1 MKLAEALITRKEMY
15 RKLSLLAERIQK
27 NIIIQEGDEPVEDPN
42 ALMPELERLSQEVT
56 ELVQRINATNASTRL
71 ENGMT
76 IAQALAKRD
85 ELIRL
90 AGFFRSFADMGREGQ
105 VERYSKSE
113 IKRVC
118 TIDVAATEHKAD
130 ELAKEARELDMAIQ
144 ALNWQ
149 VEL

>member
-27 NIIIQEGDEPVEDPN
+27 NIIVQEGDEPVEDPN

-90 AGFFRSFADMGREGQ
+90 A
-105 VERYSKSE
+105 
-113 IKRVC
+113 
-118 TIDVAATEHKAD
+118 
-130 ELAKEARELDMAIQ
+130 
-144 ALNWQ
+144 
-149 VEL
+149 